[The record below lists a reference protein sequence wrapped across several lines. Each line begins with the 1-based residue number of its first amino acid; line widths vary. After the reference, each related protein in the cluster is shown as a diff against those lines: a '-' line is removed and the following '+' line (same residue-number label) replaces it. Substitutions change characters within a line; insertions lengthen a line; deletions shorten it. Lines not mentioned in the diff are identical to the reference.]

1 VYIVVF
7 DTYSRQQVGLTLDTL
22 RAAQATHAMGC
33 SDSVWATAL
42 AIAAL
47 KRFYASRADEWVLIG
62 NKVRC
67 ACVAVQH
74 CSHSHMVQSSQKAEI
89 WIAVE
94 VPDVGVRAAIE
105 AAASVQLMDA
115 LSSTA

>member
-1 VYIVVF
+1 VYIAVF
-7 DTYSRQQVGLTLDTL
+7 YTYSRQQVGLTVDTL
-22 RAAQATHAMGC
+22 RAAQATH
-33 SDSVWATAL
+33 
-42 AIAAL
+42 AAL

-74 CSHSHMVQSSQKAEI
+74 CSHMVQGSQKAEI

-94 VPDVGVRAAIE
+94 VPDVGVRAVIE
-105 AAASVQLMDA
+105 AAASAQLMDA